1 MNDLYEKIVLI
12 LVIEL
17 CFEDDFHA
25 PTPAPSLENRESYL
39 QYDSHQEFEYYIN
52 MIYYKMYC
60 KEIDYIFQHI
70 YHPK

>member
-25 PTPAPSLENRESYL
+25 PAAAPSLENRESYL

-52 MIYYKMYC
+52 
-60 KEIDYIFQHI
+60 EIDYIFQHI
-70 YHPK
+70 YHHDLL